1 MDAPTDIYELRYRW
15 NPRIVGAFVGCAAFV
30 ALGFIPGMPLWI
42 AILDWA
48 FFGLGMVLI
57 ASAPLRSTPI
67 LRADATGLLLG
78 PVLADPRG
86 TVVRMPWSEVGGL
99 IHWAMEN
106 KKQHQCI
113 AVLKADGSTE
123 LAGAGPEWIRHLS
136 RALAGPL
143 ATASRPTAMATVDL
157 PSLARVLERVA
168 PNVALIDLT
177 TTPPTTWRHGT
188 TP

>member
-1 MDAPTDIYELRYRW
+1 MDAPPDIYELRYRW
-15 NPRIVGAFVGCAAFV
+15 NLRIIGAFVVCAAFV
-30 ALGFIPGMPLWI
+30 ALGFIPSMPLWI

-57 ASAPLRSTPI
+57 ASAPLRSTPV

-99 IHWAMEN
+99 IHWAIDN
-106 KKQHQCI
+106 KKQHQSI
-113 AVLKADGSTE
+113 AVVKADGSTE
-123 LAGAGPEWIRHLS
+123 LAGAGPEWMRNLS
-136 RALAGPL
+136 RTLAGPL
-143 ATASRPTAMATVDL
+143 ATASRPTAMTTVDL
-157 PSLARVLERVA
+157 PTLTQVLAHVA

-177 TTPPTTWRHGT
+177 TTPPTIWRNGT